1 MIVFF
6 FSTFSMLAC
15 GPYLIVDFHP
25 ISTQQMIFLLL
36 TGLAAA
42 GGQFGITAAYTYAP
56 AREISVYDYTQIMFS
71 AVLGFLFFGQ
81 LPDLL
86 SFIGYCVI
94 VAAGVIMFLY
104 NKRRGGN

>member
-15 GPYLIVDFHP
+15 IPFMIVDFKP
-25 ISTQQMIFLLL
+25 ISPMQLLYLML

-56 AREISVYDYTQIMFS
+56 AKEISVYDYTQIIFS
-71 AVLGFLFFGQ
+71 AVLGLIFFGQ
-81 LPDLL
+81 IPDGW
-86 SFIGYCVI
+86 SFLGYVAI
-94 VAAGVIMFLY
+94 VGAAVVMFIY
-104 NKRRGGN
+104 NKNRGGD